1 MRKLITIASILFIIF
16 LLGCNDAKITFGNVN
31 YFPLNDGSE
40 WETVTP
46 ESLGWNTAEVPDLYS
61 FLEDSDTRA
70 FIVLKEGKIVFEQYW
85 GTNFDNGGAF
95 TQESRWFW
103 ASAGK
108 TLTASL
114 VGIAESKGL
123 LTVSDKTS
131 DHLGIG
137 WTSLPPEK
145 ENLVTIKNNLT
156 MTTGFRTDVNLN
168 CYTPNCFRYRVDE
181 GRQWFYHTGTAT
193 VLKNVI
199 ENVSGLSYNAFTDQ
213 RLESVIGMNGE
224 WIEEDSKNIYWSTG
238 RDAARFGLLLSAKG
252 VWRGNNVISGSY
264 VNRMTTTSQN
274 INESYGYLTWL
285 NGKSS
290 IVYPGLQTIT
300 LSPLSTNAPEDTY
313 AALGNDGQ
321 IIAVVPSEN
330 IVVVRFGDGPSQGQI
345 SVNYFNDLWEKINAV
360 TNTN

>member
-1 MRKLITIASILFIIF
+1 MKKRTILLLLLLVVLISSCNDPKIIF
-16 LLGCNDAKITFGNVN
+16 GGVN
-31 YFPLNDGSE
+31 YFPLDDGSE
-40 WETVTP
+40 WETVSP
-46 ESLGWNTAEVPDLYS
+46 ESLGWNTAEIPELYS

-85 GTNFDNGGAF
+85 GANFENNGPF
-95 TQESRWFW
+95 TQQSKWYW

-114 VGIAESKGL
+114 VGIAEGKGL
-123 LTVSDKTS
+123 LNISDKTS
-131 DHLGIG
+131 DHLGVG
-137 WTSLPPEK
+137 WTSLSLEK
-145 ENLVTIKNNLT
+145 ENLVTIENNLT

-168 CYTPNCFRYRVDE
+168 CYTPECFKYRVDQ

-193 VLKNVI
+193 ILKNVI
-199 ENVSGLSYNAFTDQ
+199 ENASGLSYNAFTDE
-213 RLESVIGMNGE
+213 RLELQIGMDGE

-252 VWRGNNVISGSY
+252 VWRGNSIISGSY
-264 VNRMTTTSQN
+264 INRMTTTSQN
-274 INESYGYLTWL
+274 INEAYGYLTWL

-300 LSPLSTNAPEDTY
+300 LSPLSANAPEDTY

-330 IVVVRFGDGPSQGQI
+330 IVVIRFGDGPNQGQI
-345 SVNYFNDLWEKINAV
+345 SVNYFNDLWEKINAII
-360 TNTN
+360 N